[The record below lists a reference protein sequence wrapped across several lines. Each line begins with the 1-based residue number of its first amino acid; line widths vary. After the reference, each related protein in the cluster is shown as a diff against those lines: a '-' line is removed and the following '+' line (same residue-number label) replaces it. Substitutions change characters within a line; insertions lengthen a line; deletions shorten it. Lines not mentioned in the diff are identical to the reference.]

1 MVSRLTGFTPNAAAT
16 AAAVATNNVAG
27 AVTPPR
33 LKLLPL
39 KANIRLP
46 PKLNRPPTTADLII
60 TKTFDGLTP
69 KAAAKQITSH
79 LSGKVAAQNKNL
91 VDTTVTA
98 RVRDMQ
104 VALNNVFTKG
114 TPNRQFLESKQP
126 AEITVLGSLSSS
138 NPIVYQVTSPG
149 QEPKYFTK
157 AWGGGGF
164 TEMAKP
170 PVQVVMEGRIN
181 LDPPGLRM
189 TYPTWQN
196 KALAGPITTIT
207 EG

>member
-1 MVSRLTGFTPNAAAT
+1 MVSRLTLTPNAAPAAATNT
-16 AAAVATNNVAG
+16 AAS
-27 AVTPPR
+27 AVTVPPR

-39 KANIRLP
+39 KADIRLP
-46 PKLNRPPTTADLII
+46 PKLNHPPTTADLII
-60 TKTFDGLTP
+60 NKTFDGLTP

-79 LSGKVAAQNKNL
+79 LTGKVAAENKNL
-91 VDTTVTA
+91 VDTTVNA

-126 AEITVLGSLSSS
+126 AEITVLGSLSAS
-138 NPIVYQVTSPG
+138 NAIVYQVTSPG

-157 AWGGGGF
+157 GWGGGGF

-170 PVQVVMEGRIN
+170 PVQVVMEARLN

-196 KALAGPITTIT
+196 KALAGPLTTIT